1 MNETIR
7 ILLVD
12 DNMIT
17 RASLATLLRAQHN
30 LDVVG
35 EASDGKMAVELT
47 HELRPDVIIMDV
59 RMPVLNGI
67 EATRLIMLD
76 YPKTRVIGFTMQSE
90 LGLGAAM
97 LGAGAAACIN
107 KSDPI
112 DVLIATIQD

>member
-1 MNETIR
+1 
-7 ILLVD
+7 
-12 DNMIT
+12 
-17 RASLATLLRAQHN
+17 
-30 LDVVG
+30 
-35 EASDGKMAVELT
+35 MAVELT

-67 EATRLIMLD
+67 EATRLIMSD

-97 LGAGAAACIN
+97 LGAGAVACIN

-112 DVLIATIQD
+112 DALIATIQG